1 VESLSLFRA
10 EESLDEIDAR
20 EVLGLGVVEQ
30 HPKVPD
36 STDTVA
42 MTSPVPE
49 MRVQPSPIP
58 VAIAEEADVSN
69 QPPPFAQPE
78 HQLKVAQ
85 PTSTS
90 PVPSALGPLSSS
102 PVTQILTASSS
113 TVPVTDQPAPVI
125 VPMDED
131 EEDEEMPTIDMSS
144 DSD

>member
-36 STDTVA
+36 SVA

-58 VAIAEEADVSN
+58 VTIAEEADVSI

-85 PTSTS
+85 PMSTS

-113 TVPVTDQPAPVI
+113 TVPVTDQPASVI
-125 VPMDED
+125 VPMDDD